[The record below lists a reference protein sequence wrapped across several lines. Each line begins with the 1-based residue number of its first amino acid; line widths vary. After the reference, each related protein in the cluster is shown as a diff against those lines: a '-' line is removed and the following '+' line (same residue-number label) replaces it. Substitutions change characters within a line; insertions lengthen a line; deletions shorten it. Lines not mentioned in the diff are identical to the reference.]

1 MDVFLVNLML
11 VFTAAVF
18 LGIIFRYI
26 GMPSIVGQVLAG
38 IAFGVFGLVNNQ
50 SLESIKFLGSL
61 GVTLLLF
68 LVGLEMNLK
77 ELKNI
82 GWTVVKIFLI
92 QTIVLWTIFFGIANL
107 FLRFSVISSLWL
119 SMALTFSSTIVVVKI
134 LSEKKDLGSFA
145 GKISLGILLLQD
157 VTAIIVLVLM
167 PSFGRGFEP
176 SALLGLAIKIA
187 ILFLTINVLGHIV
200 ISKIEKYLIKSSEDL
215 VLLSLIWFFL
225 AVYFSTNVMGLTPEI
240 GGILAGI
247 SLSTSWGHFQIV
259 SKIKTLRDI
268 FLTLF
273 FVLLGLEIGVV
284 KIDWLLVSG
293 LVTLTLIIKFI
304 ASELSCFLS
313 GLSGKVAFSVSTNMT
328 QLSEFSLIVLSFG
341 LISGFWKSD
350 LVTAVTVAGLT
361 SMVVSTII
369 INQSSHLYKFMSE
382 QLPMI
387 FKFGGVNSGVVTMK
401 GHVVLLGG
409 DRTGRSIMSSLKKNG
424 EKVLVVDFNPDVISR
439 LKNRGE
445 EAIFADASDPDVLE
459 TANMVDAKMII
470 STVKDLDDSLALL
483 TLLKQKR
490 IKVPTIVDAETA
502 AQAAL
507 LYEAGASYVIFPHFV
522 SGLHLGLLVKKFGN
536 DANTLLKY
544 RSRQGE
550 ILKEIYE
557 GEF

>member
-1 MDVFLVNLML
+1 
-11 VFTAAVF
+11 
-18 LGIIFRYI
+18 
-26 GMPSIVGQVLAG
+26 
-38 IAFGVFGLVNNQ
+38 
-50 SLESIKFLGSL
+50 
-61 GVTLLLF
+61 
-68 LVGLEMNLK
+68 
-77 ELKNI
+77 
-82 GWTVVKIFLI
+82 
-92 QTIVLWTIFFGIANL
+92 
-107 FLRFSVISSLWL
+107 
-119 SMALTFSSTIVVVKI
+119 
-134 LSEKKDLGSFA
+134 
-145 GKISLGILLLQD
+145 
-157 VTAIIVLVLM
+157 
-167 PSFGRGFEP
+167 
-176 SALLGLAIKIA
+176 
-187 ILFLTINVLGHIV
+187 
-200 ISKIEKYLIKSSEDL
+200 
-215 VLLSLIWFFL
+215 
-225 AVYFSTNVMGLTPEI
+225 
-240 GGILAGI
+240 
-247 SLSTSWGHFQIV
+247 
-259 SKIKTLRDI
+259 
-268 FLTLF
+268 
-273 FVLLGLEIGVV
+273 LEIGVV